1 MARNQGWP
9 GLSGPIASIGGLAI
23 GPWKSILESGQ
34 RWSQLVHNRPDR
46 GDGDE
51 FGQVLRFPRR
61 PEGLPLRAPPAIRPD
76 ERTIEPDGDLAAY
89 EQDRD
94 DVIDYRQRTV
104 MNVIAVAIVTLL
116 VGAGVWI
123 ADTIAE
129 IQRDQDCV
137 IQGRSNCAPV
147 ELPLTKRQ

>member
-1 MARNQGWP
+1 M
-9 GLSGPIASIGGLAI
+9 
-23 GPWKSILESGQ
+23 
-34 RWSQLVHNRPDR
+34 
-46 GDGDE
+46 
-51 FGQVLRFPRR
+51 
-61 PEGLPLRAPPAIRPD
+61 PP
-76 ERTIEPDGDLAAY
+76 TK
-89 EQDRD
+89 QDRD
-94 DVIDYRQRTV
+94 DVIDYRQRAL